1 MDAKLFVEGSIYFYE
16 NRTNTKKD
24 YDNPELNHDFL
35 VSRPVYILDANPVP
49 FDVFTVNVLAI
60 TSSQN
65 RAGISVNVNGFRD
78 GKILPYAIHSLHREN
93 LVRYMG
99 QVSEEMQDEVRQ
111 AVSYHLNQTAEEPK
125 YITEY
130 RAYRDF
136 RKKFINQLSTK
147 EKCLHDIF
155 STMLLFDSDYYMTM
169 EEFFQIYHK
178 SNTTDS
184 YDHNAN
190 VSRALRKIVDG
201 IYPRIQIMEINQ
213 QKVVLGCSVIGK
225 IHRKGSDNDPLSRGI
240 RSETSKYGTDVE
252 ELNTKEELL
261 EAIHP
266 SQKKVYESLDT
277 ISKLKNYRN
286 NPDNFTFTTYDQ
298 RNARIMKKLLLLDVD
313 EEKERVGKKLMSGE
327 SPLNMTHHCQVVIF
341 YMSDSDIRKYCDKK
355 YYKHGIKSLKKK
367 IHSRIYYLIRG
378 NS

>member
-24 YDNPELNHDFL
+24 YEDPELNHDFL
-35 VSRPVYILDANPVP
+35 VSRPVYILDSNPVP
-49 FDVFTVNVLAI
+49 FDMFTVNVLAI

-65 RAGISVNVNGFRD
+65 RAGISVNVNGYRD

-99 QVSEEMQDEVRQ
+99 QVSEEMRDEVRQ
-111 AVSYHLNQTAEEPK
+111 AVAYHMNFITKEPK
-125 YITEY
+125 YLTEY

-136 RKKFINQLSTK
+136 RKKFIISLSTK
-147 EKCLHDIF
+147 EKCLYDVF
-155 STMLLFDSDYYMTM
+155 STMLLFDSDYYMSI

-178 SNTTDS
+178 SNVSDP
-184 YDHNAN
+184 YDRNAN
-190 VSRALRKIVDG
+190 VSRTLRKIIEN
-201 IYPRIQIMEINQ
+201 IYPRIQIMDINQ

-225 IHRKGSDNDPLSRGI
+225 IHRKGTDNDPLSRGI

-252 ELNTKEELL
+252 ELNTREELL

-266 SQKKVYESLDT
+266 TQKKVYESLDMVM
-277 ISKLKNYRN
+277 KLKNYRT
-286 NPDNFTFTTYDQ
+286 NPDNFSFNTYDQ

-313 EEKERVGKKLMSGE
+313 EEKERVGERLKEGE
-327 SPLNMTHHCQVVIF
+327 SPLNMSQHCQVVIF

-355 YYKHGIKSLKKK
+355 YYKHGIKTLKKK
-367 IHSRIYYLIRG
+367 IHSKIYYLIR
-378 NS
+378 